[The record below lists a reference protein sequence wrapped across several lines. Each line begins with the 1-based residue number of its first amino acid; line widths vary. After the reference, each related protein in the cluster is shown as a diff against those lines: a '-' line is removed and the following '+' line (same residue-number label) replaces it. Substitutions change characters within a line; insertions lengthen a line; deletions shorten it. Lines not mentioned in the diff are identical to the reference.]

1 MNIFEWA
8 SLLLAPITG
17 VASWLAATRLR
28 QNRTIREMQQTIL
41 NLVEENKRV
50 YSELT
55 EARREIVGLSAQ
67 VAQLNLENAELKQM
81 IENLEGHEDAN
92 PCFPLDV
99 DGDDGIVRL

>member
-1 MNIFEWA
+1 MTLYEWITT
-8 SLLLAPITG
+8 LLVPITG

-28 QNRTIREMQQTIL
+28 QNKTIREMQQTIY

-67 VAQLNLENAELKQM
+67 VSQLTLENAELKQM
-81 IENLEGHEDAN
+81 IENL
-92 PCFPLDV
+92 
-99 DGDDGIVRL
+99 

>member
-1 MNIFEWA
+1 MSIFEWA

-55 EARREIVGLSAQ
+55 EARRETVGLSAQ
-67 VAQLNLENAELKQM
+67 VAPLTIENGELK
-81 IENLEGHEDAN
+81 
-92 PCFPLDV
+92 
-99 DGDDGIVRL
+99 